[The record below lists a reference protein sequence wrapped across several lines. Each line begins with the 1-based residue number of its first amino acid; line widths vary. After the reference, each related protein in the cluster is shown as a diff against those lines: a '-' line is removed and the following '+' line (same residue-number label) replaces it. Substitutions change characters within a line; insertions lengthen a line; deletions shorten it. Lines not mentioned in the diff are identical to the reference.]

1 MSRLTGIMVLTFFM
15 AGCSASGQR
24 FQDSPFATQ
33 GVVDDKARIIF
44 YREPDAN
51 FRSVT
56 LSIDDSIVGSLT
68 YGAFI
73 VADIAP
79 GDHRLSA
86 WVRYT
91 PIGKFATNIN
101 VSAGETYYI
110 RASHRAERM
119 LYPLLGPI
127 GVAMV
132 FADTQGEFQLEAV
145 PATVALQALEELKL
159 SE

>member
-1 MSRLTGIMVLTFFM
+1 MDNKMSRL
-15 AGCSASGQR
+15 
-24 FQDSPFATQ
+24 
-33 GVVDDKARIIF
+33 IF
-44 YREPDAN
+44 YRQSDAN

-56 LSIDDSIVGSLT
+56 LSIDDSIVGSLAH
-68 YGAFI
+68 GAFI

-91 PIGKFATNIN
+91 PIGEFATNIN

-119 LYPLLGPI
+119 LYPCW
-127 GVAMV
+127 
-132 FADTQGEFQLEAV
+132 V
-145 PATVALQALEELKL
+145 PSVSPWSSQTLKASFNL
-159 SE
+159 RQSPRRWHCRP